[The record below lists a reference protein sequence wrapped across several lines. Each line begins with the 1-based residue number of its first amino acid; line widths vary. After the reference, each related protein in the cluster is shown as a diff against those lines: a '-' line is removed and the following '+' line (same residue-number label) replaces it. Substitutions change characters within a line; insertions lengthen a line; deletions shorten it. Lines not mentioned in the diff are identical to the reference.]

1 MNKLFDKEISLDKGN
16 HEYRLSSQP
25 DIEFISVTTFV
36 DQFFEGFDSEKIAA
50 KLVKNVPK
58 YFDHTV
64 ESLIAE
70 WDAARQ
76 HGTDVHQ
83 EIEDWINDSVDPKE
97 PKAIAGKNWLN
108 SYRMKTDMDI
118 LSEVIVYSKELR
130 IAGTVDILAKDRVTG
145 EYELIDWKTSKRIDT
160 VSFKGKVGT
169 SPVTRNVQDCNF
181 NHYALQL
188 SLYRYLLEEY
198 YGITV
203 NKLLIAQLQD
213 DRAHGYVA
221 PYMRDHIIEML
232 KNK

>member
-1 MNKLFDKEISLDKGN
+1 MNKLFDKEIALDKGN

-25 DIEFISVTTFV
+25 DIEFTSVTTFV

-50 KLVKNVPK
+50 NLVNNVPK

-83 EIEDWINDSVDPKE
+83 EIEDWINDSVEPKE

-145 EYELIDWKTSKRIDT
+145 KYELIDWKTSKRIDT

-198 YGITV
+198 YGIIV

-213 DRAHGYVA
+213 ERAHGYVA

>member
-25 DIEFISVTTFV
+25 DIEFTSVTTFV

-50 KLVKNVPK
+50 NLVNNVPK

-83 EIEDWINDSVDPKE
+83 EIEDWINDSVEPKE

-145 EYELIDWKTSKRIDT
+145 KYELIDWKTSKRIDT

>member
-25 DIEFISVTTFV
+25 DIEFTSVTTFV

-50 KLVKNVPK
+50 NLVNNVPK

-145 EYELIDWKTSKRIDT
+145 KYELIDWKTSKRIDT

>member
-25 DIEFISVTTFV
+25 DIEFTSVTTFV

-50 KLVKNVPK
+50 NLVNNVPK

-83 EIEDWINDSVDPKE
+83 EIEDWINDSVEPKE

-145 EYELIDWKTSKRIDT
+145 KYELIDWKTSKRIDT

-198 YGITV
+198 YGIIV

>member
-25 DIEFISVTTFV
+25 DIEFTSVTTFV

-50 KLVKNVPK
+50 NLVNNVPK

-83 EIEDWINDSVDPKE
+83 EIEDWINDSVEPKE

-145 EYELIDWKTSKRIDT
+145 KYELIDWKTSKRIDT

-198 YGITV
+198 YGIIV

-213 DRAHGYVA
+213 ERAHGYVA